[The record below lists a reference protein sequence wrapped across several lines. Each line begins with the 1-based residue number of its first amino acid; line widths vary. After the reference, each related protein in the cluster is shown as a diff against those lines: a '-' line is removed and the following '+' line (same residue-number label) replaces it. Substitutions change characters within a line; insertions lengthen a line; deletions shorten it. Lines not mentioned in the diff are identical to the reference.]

1 MVEDNNSDS
10 IFHLDTG
17 DIFKAER
24 TPEGYLN
31 CHARVARVGI
41 LEYQTADGKTR
52 CERVTPE
59 VLYNKDSYHTLKMK
73 PITVP
78 EHPPVLLDV
87 TNHNQYA
94 KGTTSNIVTIDGDFL
109 GVIMT
114 ITNADAIKAIESGIN
129 QVSCGYMATCKPLPD
144 GTFQQTSRE
153 YNHLA
158 IVPQGRAGKDV
169 RLTLD
174 SCDIPIYSVTMPSL
188 TLKLDEY
195 SSVELPLD
203 VGEKI
208 KGKLCEDAKTIKT
221 LTAKCDSLGLEV
233 AKFKESLANSG
244 FTSLDALLATRD
256 SLAEKLT
263 SIEARLDSQ
272 PIVDVA
278 KLLRER
284 RSLERQCEGFLPD
297 DFNLDTATDREL
309 MTAVILKNTR
319 VVNCDSLSDEYV
331 KARFDGVIEDKN
343 YNVDTSQ
350 LALTATNLSVTTP
363 TSEIDKLRLD
373 VQSAQ
378 EEYLKTFVN
387 IGN

>member
-1 MVEDNNSDS
+1 MAEDTSDS

-17 DIFKAER
+17 NIFKAER

-41 LEYQTADGKTR
+41 LEYQSADGTKR
-52 CERVTPE
+52 FERVTPE
-59 VLYNKDSYHTLKMK
+59 VLFNKDSYYTLKMK
-73 PITVP
+73 PVTVP

-87 TNHNQYA
+87 TNHSQYA

-174 SCDIPIYSVTMPSL
+174 SCDIPIYSATMPI

-208 KGKLCEDAKTIKT
+208 RDKLCEDAKTIKT
-221 LTAKCDSLGLEV
+221 LTAKCDSLELEV
-233 AKFKESLANSG
+233 TKVKESLASSG

-256 SLAEKLT
+256 SLAEKLA
-263 SIEARLDSQ
+263 SIEAKLDSQ
-272 PIVDVA
+272 PTVDVA

-319 VVNCDSLSDEYV
+319 VTNCDSLSDEYV

-378 EEYLKTFVN
+378 EEYLKTFVS